1 MLIKFSELILN
12 LYVLVRAGSF
22 SRHTIDMRSQ
32 CGYYD
37 LYGYICCPLLLKMNG
52 PSFTINGWL
61 RTMNEMRLGGK
72 VVASRPSEAS
82 IHHIW
87 LFGGSQ
93 ATTSDELFLL
103 QVGILQKTV
112 PSFGRTG
119 SCVRDGST
127 GRSGS
132 TGRAGNTGNTV
143 IIGRKRAAAALTM
156 SNSKQ
161 IFFSRSDISW
171 C

>member
-1 MLIKFSELILN
+1 MPIKLSKLVLD

-22 SRHTIDMRSQ
+22 SRHAVDMRSQ

-37 LYGYICCPLLLKMNG
+37 IYGYNCCPLLLKMNG
-52 PSFTINGWL
+52 TSFTINGWP

-72 VVASRPSEAS
+72 VVASRISEAF

-112 PSFGRTG
+112 PSIGSTG
-119 SCVRDGST
+119 SCVRA
-127 GRSGS
+127 GS
-132 TGRAGNTGNTV
+132 TGRAGNTV